1 MTEILCDIVESL
13 LIEEGF
19 KVDRVKPI
27 VADNAADE
35 DNTVTFRI
43 FVKGQKGEWPC
54 MVRCF
59 DDTSRLLVYSLYPE
73 SVPENLRPRI
83 SELICRINYGL
94 IMGNFEMDWDDGELR
109 YKTSMDIEG
118 IELSS
123 TILRNLVYGNF
134 HSFDL
139 YLNAIAQ
146 ALDTH
151 RDLETIVMEAE
162 NPNMP
167 QGFDLVDEMVHWSI
181 NKLK

>member
-1 MTEILCDIVESL
+1 MTQILCDIVESL
-13 LIEEGF
+13 LVEEGF

-27 VADNAADE
+27 IADNAMDE
-35 DNTVTFRI
+35 DNTITFRI

-118 IELSS
+118 IELGS
-123 TILRNLVYGNF
+123 TILRNLIYGNF

-139 YLNAIAQ
+139 YFKAIAQ
-146 ALDTH
+146 GLDTH
-151 RDLETIVMEAE
+151 RDLDTIVMEAE
-162 NPNMP
+162 NPSMP
-167 QGFDLVDEMVHWSI
+167 QGFDLVDDMVH
-181 NKLK
+181 